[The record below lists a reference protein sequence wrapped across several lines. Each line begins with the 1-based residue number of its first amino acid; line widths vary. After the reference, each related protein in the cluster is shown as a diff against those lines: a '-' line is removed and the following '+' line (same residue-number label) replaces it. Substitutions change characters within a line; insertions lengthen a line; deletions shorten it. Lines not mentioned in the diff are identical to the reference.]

1 MKLYAIIGTYQQG
14 ARRGQTFL
22 QGKGGA
28 LLDRTIRPRP
38 DELYKTEWAAKG
50 VATRLNTRNDLDVK
64 NHPKVFERVR
74 YTVSEVNF

>member
-1 MKLYAIIGTYQQG
+1 MKLYAITGTYRQG

-38 DELYKTEWAAKG
+38 DELYKTHQAAKAA
-50 VATRLNTRNDLDVK
+50 ATRLNRRNELDIK
-64 NHPKVFERVR
+64 QRPQYFEPIR